1 MAKKRVR
8 TPEQR
13 EQRRLYQQKYRAKR
27 KALATEGKIP
37 EKKGNGGRHSVYD
50 PERHPQQAYQLV
62 SRYGHYDMDLAPA
75 LGITPVTLWHWQQQ
89 HPEFLDAVNKGWD
102 DFAHNRV
109 KKSLA
114 ARAIGY
120 SHPDEKV
127 FINIID
133 GEPVVTRVPTTKHYP
148 PETAAAIF
156 WLCNYSRRWGND
168 EWQQVQR
175 YEHTGKDGG
184 PIQVQQA
191 QLNVLL
197 TELQQQAS
205 AAFDPKALRDQI
217 IALPPTNGEGRADD
231 DG

>member
-1 MAKKRVR
+1 MKRTR
-8 TPEQR
+8 TKWPSSNR
-13 EQRRLYQQKYRAKR
+13 N
-27 KALATEGKIP
+27 GKHPGGRPPSYDPQAHP
-37 EKKGNGGRHSVYD
+37 EK
-50 PERHPQQAYQLV
+50 AYALV
-62 SRYGHYDMDLAPA
+62 SMYGSQDQDLAE
-75 LGITPVTLWHWQQQ
+75 LFGVRRETIWQWKRA
-89 HPEFLDAVNKGWD
+89 HPEFSNSIKRGWD
-102 DFAHNRV
+102 DFASNKV
-109 KKSLA
+109 AKSLA
-114 ARAIGY
+114 LRAIGY

-127 FINIID
+127 FCNVVD
-133 GEPVVTRVPTTKHYP
+133 GFPEITRVPTTKHYP

-184 PIQVQQA
+184 PIQMQQA

-217 IALPPTNGEGRADD
+217 IALPPTNGEGHADD